1 MNDERDITLTARVS
15 ALPERDVYKRQIIS
29 DRMDQFKK
37 QYESIKAPEDLIMKA
52 NKEIKKSKAKRGFKT
67 GIGAAA
73 AFVVAV
79 GVVANVSPSF
89 AYAMSCL
96 LYTSRCV

>member
-1 MNDERDITLTARVS
+1 M
-15 ALPERDVYKRQIIS
+15 S

-73 AFVVAV
+73 AFVAV
-79 GVVANVSPSF
+79 SYTHLDVYKRQATDF
-89 AYAMSCL
+89 L
-96 LYTSRCV
+96 LSRKW